1 VTQWHLVVACYCRC
15 SLGEKCQ
22 RYDAELMRERHLTCD
37 AQSAARVVTQTVD
50 SLRAEL
56 TAMKQTRDRL
66 DADLGQ
72 AHQLLRERTQS
83 LMLYFDQSVE
93 LEVSIWL
100 VSCCR
105 VLFILLFFLAHAG
118 SGT

>member
-1 VTQWHLVVACYCRC
+1 
-15 SLGEKCQ
+15 
-22 RYDAELMRERHLTCD
+22 MRERHLTCD
-37 AQSAARVVTQTVD
+37 AQSAARVVTQTAD

-105 VLFILLFFLAHAG
+105 VLYILLFFF
-118 SGT
+118 